1 MPFINRPAKL
11 EWTLHARAKMNH
23 YRLSPARVRHVLHS
37 PKRIEEGVAPKTV
50 AMMQPASLKTTGSR
64 VAGAGGRMG
73 MGSGRFATSPAS
85 TARQE
90 SWTQEIW
97 VMVQDA
103 AGTRKVIS
111 AWRYP
116 GVTKPRD
123 AAFLKKEYGEFLA
136 AE

>member
-1 MPFINRPAKL
+1 MPFLKKPIQL
-11 EWTLHARAKMNH
+11 QWTLHARAKMNH
-23 YRLSPARVRHVLHS
+23 YRLSPSRVRHVLHS

-50 AMMQPASLKTTGSR
+50 AMMQPVSMKL
-64 VAGAGGRMG
+64 VGRK
-73 MGSGRFATSPAS
+73 
-85 TARQE
+85 E

-103 AGTRKVIS
+103 AGGVRKVIS

-123 AAFLKKEYGEFLA
+123 AAFLKKEYGEFLNDDNFPIKQGNIPRT
-136 AE
+136 